1 MQSHN
6 TTVDANVID
15 VTRRGTESTP
25 LTQLFYFFNYFKKM
39 FLKCSVFYCFY
50 FKCIFSWLVFSSSKK
65 NYVFFCSD
73 MLSRYRISSSQCAL
87 NYQLGKIVPL
97 CPDFQSLGCI
107 GMICAIHFFSFNF
120 LDFFHK
126 KLMIFNLKWHMHI
139 FVLSTEP

>member
-25 LTQLFYFFNYFKKM
+25 LTQLFYFFNYFKKCFWNVQLFIVFILNA
-39 FLKCSVFYCFY
+39 FLVDLFFL
-50 FKCIFSWLVFSSSKK
+50 FKKK
-65 NYVFFCSD
+65 LCFFCSD

>member
-25 LTQLFYFFNYFKKM
+25 LTQLFYFFNYFKKCFWNVQFFIVFILNA
-39 FLKCSVFYCFY
+39 FLVDF
-50 FKCIFSWLVFSSSKK
+50 FSLQKK
-65 NYVFFCSD
+65 LCFFCSD